1 MLLFGVYFLVYLGDL
16 VNYGLCCF
24 VDCYYCSVVGLLSCW
39 WCLVVG
45 CISSGGVWWLRACVL
60 VYGLRGL
67 VSACRFSVDRLI
79 SCRLFVIFGF
89 DYVVVCWFVGIGG

>member
-1 MLLFGVYFLVYLGDL
+1 MLL
-16 VNYGLCCF
+16 CR
-24 VDCYYCSVVGLLSCW
+24 LLLLFSCW
-39 WCLVVG
+39 FVVLLVVFG
-45 CISSGGVWWLRACVL
+45 CWCVSSGGVWWLRACVL

-79 SCRLFVIFGF
+79 SCRLFVIFDC